1 MAKSSAAVI
10 VRLLA
15 LLQTGL
21 TASEPVALKA
31 DNSSAAAG
39 SSPSTCGRAIANDI
53 GLLLTGRTEP
63 WVSWLLP
70 WLHRPSPLAQSRKA
84 ETSGGEAD
92 SDHGNGAGVGSRR
105 NGHRS
110 GIRTIVGTHF
120 ALTSSRPGHTGM
132 PTQCTR
138 DEDSAE
144 NQGPH
149 PSRQSFGTTRRI
161 RPNQA
166 GSHLGSTLN
175 PGGAVLTLGVF
186 RRSRS
191 VACIHADA
199 SPSEVLAF
207 AMVPPRARL
216 VKLARGND
224 CRYCARKGACGK
236 FTAGSAGL

>member
-1 MAKSSAAVI
+1 M
-10 VRLLA
+10 
-15 LLQTGL
+15 
-21 TASEPVALKA
+21 
-31 DNSSAAAG
+31 
-39 SSPSTCGRAIANDI
+39 
-53 GLLLTGRTEP
+53 
-63 WVSWLLP
+63 SWLLP
-70 WLHRPSPLAQSRKA
+70 WLHRLSPLAQSRKA

-110 GIRTIVGTHF
+110 GIRTVVETHF

-138 DEDSAE
+138 DENSAE
-144 NQGPH
+144 NQGRH
-149 PSRQSFGTTRRI
+149 PSRQSFDTTRRI

-191 VACIHADA
+191 VAYIRADA
-199 SPSEVLAF
+199 SPIEVHTQAIVPLA
-207 AMVPPRARL
+207 VGARQASCEL
-216 VKLARGND
+216 RRGRHTHSD
-224 CRYCARKGACGK
+224 AY
-236 FTAGSAGL
+236 F

>member
-1 MAKSSAAVI
+1 M
-10 VRLLA
+10 
-15 LLQTGL
+15 
-21 TASEPVALKA
+21 
-31 DNSSAAAG
+31 
-39 SSPSTCGRAIANDI
+39 
-53 GLLLTGRTEP
+53 
-63 WVSWLLP
+63 SWLLP
-70 WLHRPSPLAQSRKA
+70 WLHRLSPLAQSRKA

-110 GIRTIVGTHF
+110 GIRTVVETHF

-144 NQGPH
+144 NQGRH
-149 PSRQSFGTTRRI
+149 PSRQSFDTTRRI
-161 RPNQA
+161 RPKQA

-191 VACIHADA
+191 VAYIRADA
-199 SPSEVLAF
+199 SPSEVHTDPWWHPDPAESNFL
-207 AMVPPRARL
+207 PNIR
-216 VKLARGND
+216 N
-224 CRYCARKGACGK
+224 
-236 FTAGSAGL
+236 SAGHGPLPVLSQDTPARSPVHALVIPRPVDEASR